1 MITMHVFILV
11 QLVSVACQKPRWTQ
25 MLLQRGPQQEQGLFY
40 VWKLL
45 AYEGGGMLHLQ
56 WNPNYALVMNVSNCD
71 LKYLLHV

>member
-1 MITMHVFILV
+1 
-11 QLVSVACQKPRWTQ
+11 